1 MSNVANHE
9 VISELYLASERSLS
23 KAAGGQLAEDLIN
36 EKEKADSEAEEL
48 VNVVSSS
55 DRARY
60 KTGSAHS
67 MEIIQAAL
75 TPLEG
80 VKVPD
85 MWSKNYIGLY
95 SQYAA
100 VGLLYGSS
108 GTLLPFCVYT
118 YNGAANVCSNARN
131 IVFFAWSFKIVF
143 AVLTDS
149 IRPFGMRRKPWML
162 LGWSIVLLILLVLTF
177 TAHTLSTSSWLVS
190 LLFMQCFLMLSDVPA
205 GKQALFVIFNA

>member
-1 MSNVANHE
+1 MSNTANHE
-9 VISELYLASERSLS
+9 VISELYLASARSLS

-36 EKEKADSEAEEL
+36 EKEKAENEADEL

-55 DRARY
+55 YRARY
-60 KTGSAHS
+60 KSGSAHS
-67 MEIIQAAL
+67 LEIIHAAL
-75 TPLEG
+75 TPREG
-80 VKVPD
+80 VEVPN
-85 MWSKNYIGLY
+85 MWSKDYIGLY

-118 YNGAANVCSNARN
+118 YDGASNVCSNARN
-131 IVFFAWSFKIVF
+131 IVLFAWSFKICF

-162 LGWSIVLLILLVLTF
+162 LGWSFVLLILFILAF

-205 GKQALFVIFNA
+205 GKKPALL